1 MSQVY
6 KVAVGNVV
14 QVNVKM
20 VIRDGAQDKL
30 FKFTLTA
37 TRKTQDEIN
46 EKPDV
51 LIKDVLLD
59 NVTDW
64 ADQRL
69 VLLENN
75 EPAPFSRAAFEVM
88 LAQPGVL
95 AVIWQAYQRDCAGK
109 EKN

>member
-20 VIRDGAQDKL
+20 VIRDGAADRQ

-37 TRKTQDEIN
+37 NRKTQEEI
-46 EKPDV
+46 EQMRDLTV
-51 LIKDVLLD
+51 KDFLLD

-64 ADQRL
+64 SGQRL
-69 VLLENN
+69 VVLENN
-75 EPAPFSRAAFEVM
+75 EPAAFSREAFEVM

-95 AVIWQAYQRDCAGK
+95 NVVWLSYQRDCASK